1 MTVIKKLISVVS
13 IALLSFVITGCAN
26 DGKLSTIT
34 NSSSGAKTKNT
45 RTKPYSYTVRGRQYH
60 VNPNIKSYSKTGIAS
75 WYGPGFHGKK
85 TANGE
90 RYNQNA
96 MTAAHKTLPLGSVV
110 RVKNLSNGKSV
121 VVRINDRGPYAHG
134 RIIDLSKKAA
144 GKIDMHANGTA
155 KVRVTLIRTASGAEA
170 EIGNDESPID
180 KVLALTDSGS
190 SRYTD

>member
-1 MTVIKKLISVVS
+1 MIKKLISVVS
-13 IALLSFVITGCAN
+13 ITLISFVITGCAN

-45 RTKPYSYTVRGRQYH
+45 RTKPYSYTVKGRQYQ

-96 MTAAHKTLPLGSVV
+96 LTAAHKTLPIGSVV

-121 VVRINDRGPYAHG
+121 VVRINDRGPFAHG

-144 GKIDMHANGTA
+144 LKLDMHGSGTA
-155 KVRVTLIRTASGAEA
+155 KVRVTLIRTASGSDAEMN
-170 EIGNDESPID
+170 EDESSID

>member
-13 IALLSFVITGCAN
+13 ITLISFVITGCAN

-45 RTKPYSYTVRGRQYH
+45 RTKPYSYTVKGRQYQ

-96 MTAAHKTLPLGSVV
+96 LTAAHKTLPIGSVV

-121 VVRINDRGPYAHG
+121 VVRINDRGPFAHG

-144 GKIDMHANGTA
+144 LKLDMHGSGTA
-155 KVRVTLIRTASGAEA
+155 KVRVTLIRTASGSDAEMN
-170 EIGNDESPID
+170 EDESSID